1 MVYFGLALMFY
12 FDFWTFLSNAKRVCM
27 VCPCKPIAFIK
38 IGKRK
43 AMIWLF
49 FTMQSFSLDL
59 GQMIVLP
66 CLSHSQS
73 APFIEIWLIWLSPI
87 RAIIC
92 KREFAEF
99 NIVLFIKQ
107 HTKVEITRGRFLA
120 SLACGLGTSTRNQQ
134 ACQLGLTSAHCSAVE
149 LFTANMTTFLS
160 SLTTA

>member
-1 MVYFGLALMFY
+1 MVPSLVLASYMVYFGLALMFY

-27 VCPCKPIAFIK
+27 VSPYKPIAFIK

-73 APFIEIWLIWLSPI
+73 APFFEIWLIWLSPI

-92 KREFAEF
+92 NREFAEF

-107 HTKVEITRGRFLA
+107 HTKVEITR
-120 SLACGLGTSTRNQQ
+120 QQ

>member
-1 MVYFGLALMFY
+1 MPSFTCRHGGHIYGNYCTFSLEKKILPSLVLASYMVYFGLALMFY

-66 CLSHSQS
+66 CLSHSQP
-73 APFIEIWLIWLSPI
+73 APFFEIWLIWLSPI

-92 KREFAEF
+92 KGSCQKRFSGF
-99 NIVLFIKQ
+99 CLLRVFWQNDCPL
-107 HTKVEITRGRFLA
+107 RG
-120 SLACGLGTSTRNQQ
+120 
-134 ACQLGLTSAHCSAVE
+134 
-149 LFTANMTTFLS
+149 
-160 SLTTA
+160 